1 MTSSN
6 GRTLTSTTVGLSLG
20 DSDGHWKGELARVRG
35 IDSWFMV
42 YGVSKHTSL
51 ASNGG
56 DERGDAEEDGG
67 GTHVD
72 VDDVVW
78 VM

>member
-1 MTSSN
+1 
-6 GRTLTSTTVGLSLG
+6 
-20 DSDGHWKGELARVRG
+20 
-35 IDSWFMV
+35 MV